1 MKIIKPQAGYQ
12 EQALSSPA
20 DIVIGGAA
28 AGVGKSFCLLF
39 EPLKHALTA
48 KGFGGVIFRRTTPQI
63 TNEGGLWDKSLEM
76 YGTIA
81 KPVNHKLT
89 WVFNNTGCKLKFNH
103 LEYDKTVLDHQGTEY
118 CFIGFDE
125 LTHFSKK
132 QFFYM
137 LSRNRSTCGIKPYIR
152 ATCNPEPDSWVADL
166 IDWWIDTNTG
176 LPIPERVGKLRYFL
190 VDQSQYVW
198 GDSKDEVL
206 QQAQHV
212 LKCLPDDF
220 NADDIVKSITFIAGD
235 IYSNKALMSKDP
247 GYIGNLMALDEQE
260 KAKLLHGSW
269 KISIDGTELF
279 NNDKLKAMFT
289 NYPPESD
296 FKCITC
302 DAARFGSNLAVIK
315 YWHGWTCRET
325 HIYTISSE
333 DTLYNCIESIRRTSQ
348 IPSSQVIID
357 QDGVGGFLVDRGGY
371 LGFTNNASPV
381 KILMTDD
388 LGRAVIDPN
397 TGRQRELQESY
408 QNLKTQCYFYLSK
421 KVNAGLVRHEKFY
434 YINGERAEYIQR
446 GKRLI
451 LIEDMHRHH
460 LRAVKRSSDQK
471 SHEKIRINSKEEQ
484 IIALGDKK
492 DSPDLADADM
502 MRAYF
507 DLVKTTNTKNTAAPS
522 TKQLWSR

>member
-1 MKIIKPQAGYQ
+1 MPKIIKPQAGYQ

-39 EPLKHALTA
+39 EPLKHALKTP
-48 KGFGGVIFRRTTPQI
+48 GFGGVIFRRTTPQI

-76 YGTIA
+76 YATVA
-81 KPVNHKLT
+81 RPVNHKLT
-89 WVFNNTGCKLKFNH
+89 WIFNQTNCKIKFNH

-166 IDWWIDTNTG
+166 ISWWIEPNTG

-198 GDSKDEVL
+198 GDSKEEVL
-206 QQAQHV
+206 SKAKHITEH
-212 LKCLPDDF
+212 LPEDF
-220 NADDIVKSITFIAGD
+220 NHDDIVKSITFIAGD

-260 KAKLLHGSW
+260 KSKLLHGSW

-279 NNDKLKAMFT
+279 DIDKLKAMFT
-289 NYPPESD
+289 NYPKEDS
-296 FKCITC
+296 FQCITC
-302 DAARFGSNLAVIK
+302 DAARFGSNLAVVK
-315 YWHGWTCRET
+315 RWQGWTCKET
-325 HIYTISSE
+325 HIYTTSDE
-333 DTLYNCIESIRRTSQ
+333 NTLYGCIEELRKCNQ
-348 IPSSQVIID
+348 IPASQVLID
-357 QDGVGGFLVDRGGY
+357 QDGVGGFLVDRGSY

-381 KILMTDD
+381 EIFMTDEF
-388 LGRAVIDPN
+388 GNPVIDPE
-397 TGRQRELQESY
+397 TGSQRKLKESY
-408 QNLKTQCYFYLSK
+408 QNLKTQCFFYLAK
-421 KVNAGLVRHEKFY
+421 KVNKNEVRHEQIYFVD
-434 YINGERAEYIQR
+434 GSRAEYIQR
-446 GKRLI
+446 GKRLV
-451 LIEDMHRHH
+451 LIEDLHKQH
-460 LRAVKRSSDQK
+460 LRVVKRSSDQK
-471 SHEKIRINSKEEQ
+471 SHEKIKINSKEEQ
-484 IIALGDKK
+484 ITALGDKK
-492 DSPDLADADM
+492 ESPDLADCDM

-507 DLVKTTNTKNTAAPS
+507 DLVKKREDIP
-522 TKQLWSR
+522 LWF